1 MASGFEAGLN
11 KTLEIVMP
19 LAMICVII
27 WIFWKPFKFG
37 ELFSF
42 LGNKIKEWRDNRE
55 DNPKESPI
63 DRLSNS
69 GKTLVFE

>member
-1 MASGFEAGLN
+1 MVSGFEAGLN

-19 LAMICVII
+19 LVMICVVI
-27 WIFWKPFKFG
+27 WIFWKPFRLG
-37 ELFSF
+37 ELFAF
-42 LGNKIKEWRDNRE
+42 LGAKIREWKEGRE

-63 DRLSNS
+63 ERLSNS